1 MVTLRS
7 HTRLQNSQVHL
18 SLPPPPIPRRQRR
31 RNGGLAAPLQN
42 EEQIIAMEERS
53 TADIANIGGVLV
65 TVGSNLENLQPV
77 NQDGMVVNLCFI
89 WCEYWLF
96 LQIQLF
102 SILNIDILIFMKAIA
117 QLFKTC
123 LHYLEQI
130 SIPMAV
136 LSMPTVWI
144 FIVCGLIRKTDC

>member
-89 WCEYWLF
+89 WCEY
-96 LQIQLF
+96 
-102 SILNIDILIFMKAIA
+102 
-117 QLFKTC
+117 
-123 LHYLEQI
+123 
-130 SIPMAV
+130 
-136 LSMPTVWI
+136 
-144 FIVCGLIRKTDC
+144 